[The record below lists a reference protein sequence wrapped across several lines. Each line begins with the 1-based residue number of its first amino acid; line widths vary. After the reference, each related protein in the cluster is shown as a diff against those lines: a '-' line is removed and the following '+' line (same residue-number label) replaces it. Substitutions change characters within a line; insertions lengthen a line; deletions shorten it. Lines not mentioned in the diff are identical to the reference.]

1 MIEATLGIVAFIAD
15 SELEGYHAGLSPST
29 SMKKS
34 IRRAALF
41 VSILMS
47 TQALAAGQKQVVSLD
62 KDWRFRIAPDASLNH
77 VKGVTPDVDQ
87 ATLQQVAN
95 WTPAKVPGF
104 VQTDLLD
111 NKIIAEPF
119 YRENEKKLQWIGQE
133 DWQYQTT
140 FEVPAS
146 TLTRRHVELV
156 FQGLDTYATVSL
168 NGQGVLSADNMFRT
182 WRVDAKPHLKQG
194 SNTLLIA
201 FRSPINEVLKQIEGL
216 PYQLPSISTHDADV
230 EKGIGTDPYTR
241 KAPYQYGWDWG
252 PRFVTM
258 GVWKPVKLEIWDDAV
273 IRDVHIAQ
281 NEVTADLA
289 NIAAN
294 LEVESDGNFP
304 ARVVIS
310 YTAPDSKS
318 AKKIERNVTLH
329 AGLNRI
335 SVPLEIEKPARWY
348 PAGYGPQALYEF
360 SGSLEVKRSVA
371 DQAKV
376 RTGLRS
382 LVLRR
387 EPDHWG
393 RSMEFV
399 INGIPIFGKGADVIP
414 FDSFPT
420 RVTESAYRQ
429 ILESARD
436 ANMNMVRE
444 WGGGI
449 YEMDDFYNICD
460 ELGLIIWQDFMF
472 GGDMYPG
479 DAEFLDSVRQ
489 EAIDQVKRLRNH
501 PSIVIWCGN
510 NEVETGWIHWGD
522 RQQFKA
528 AVGPRTAEK
537 VWQDYMVLFNRV
549 LPDVIVEYGQPVPY
563 WPSSPSANFED
574 EPDGQRIGDM
584 HYWQVWHAL
593 APIENYKQQ
602 LPRFMTEYGFQSF
615 PEMNTIKAFSIPED
629 WDISSSV
636 MLSHQ
641 KNQGGNGR
649 IYDYLLRYFGQP
661 KDFASFL
668 YASQVMQAEA
678 IKMGAEHLRRS
689 RPRTM
694 GSLYWQLNDCWP
706 VASWSSIDYYGRWKA
721 LQYYA
726 RRFYND
732 LLVSPNEENSALQI
746 YVVSDKQQAQ
756 SGQLRVRLLD
766 LTGRVL
772 EDKSADVQIK
782 PLSADVYLSLP
793 VTQLLAQ
800 RRRNQVFVDTELLVG
815 ATPISRNLYFFTP
828 MKDIRLPQP
837 EIKTTVEAAG
847 DGFRLT
853 LHSSQLAR
861 DVYVSF
867 ADLDARFSDNYIDL
881 LPGETAQIL
890 VKSKASL
897 EQLRQQIKVVS
908 LYDAFLPALRE
919 ESVRG
924 AP

>member
-1 MIEATLGIVAFIAD
+1 MR
-15 SELEGYHAGLSPST
+15 PSIT
-29 SMKKS
+29 INMAKS
-34 IRRAALF
+34 ILRSALF
-41 VSILMS
+41 TIAFMMPNV
-47 TQALAAGQKQVVSLD
+47 LAAAAKQVVGLD
-62 KDWRFRIAPDASLNH
+62 KGWQFRLAPDASLNH
-77 VKGVTPDVDQ
+77 VEGVTPDVDQ
-87 ATLQQVAN
+87 ATLQRVAD
-95 WTPAKVPGF
+95 WIPAEVPGS
-104 VQTDLLD
+104 VQTDLLRA
-111 NKIIAEPF
+111 KIIPEPF
-119 YRENEKKLQWIGQE
+119 YRDNEKRLQWIGIE

-140 FEVPAS
+140 FDVPAS
-146 TLTRRHVELV
+146 TLSRKHIELV
-156 FQGLDTYATVSL
+156 FQGLDTYATVYL
-168 NGQGVLSADNMFRT
+168 NGQGVLHADNMFRI
-182 WRVDAKPHLKQG
+182 WRADAKPYLKQG
-194 SNTLLIA
+194 SNTLQVV
-201 FRSPINEVLKQIEGL
+201 FRSPINEVLKQIDQL
-216 PYQLPSISTHDADV
+216 PYRLPSISVHDADV

-258 GVWKPVKLEIWDDAV
+258 GVWKPVSLESWDDAV
-273 IRDVHIAQ
+273 IRDLHIAQ
-281 NEVTADLA
+281 QEVTSDVA
-289 NIAAN
+289 NINAN
-294 LEVESDGNFP
+294 LEIESDATSP
-304 ARVVIS
+304 AKIS
-310 YTAPDSKS
+310 IIYASPTKASGKV
-318 AKKIERNVTLH
+318 ERTLTLH

-335 SVPLEIEKPARWY
+335 TVPIEIQKPERWF

-360 SGSLEVKRSVA
+360 SATLEVKRGSA

-382 LVLRR
+382 LQLRR
-387 EPDHWG
+387 DPDHWG

-399 INGIPIFGKGADVIP
+399 VNGIPIFGKGADVIP
-414 FDSFPT
+414 FDSFPA
-420 RVTESAYRQ
+420 RVTAATYRQ
-429 ILESARD
+429 ILQSARD
-436 ANMNMVRE
+436 ANMNMIRE

-479 DAEFLDSVRQ
+479 DAEFLDNVRQ
-489 EAIDQVKRLRNH
+489 EAVDQAKRLRNH

-510 NEVETGWIHWGD
+510 NEVETGWVHWGD

-528 AVGPRTAEK
+528 AVGQKVADK

-549 LPDVIVEYGQPVPY
+549 LPDVVVQYGQPVPY

-615 PEMNTIKAFSIPED
+615 PEMSTIKAFSIPAD
-629 WDISSSV
+629 WDISSTV

-641 KNQGGNGR
+641 KNKGGNGR

-661 KDFASFL
+661 KDFESFL
-668 YASQVMQAEA
+668 YASQVIQAEA

-746 YVVSDKQQAQ
+746 YVVSDRQQVQPA
-756 SGQLRVRLLD
+756 QLRVRLLD
-766 LTGRVL
+766 LTGKAL
-772 EDKSADVQIK
+772 EEKSLDIQVK
-782 PLSADVYLSLP
+782 PLSSDVYLSLP
-793 VTQLLAQ
+793 MTQLLAERQ
-800 RRRNQVFVDTELLVG
+800 HNRVFIDAQLLVDG
-815 ATPISRNLYFFTP
+815 KPVSRNLYFFDK
-828 MKDIRLPQP
+828 MKDVQLPKPQ
-837 EIKTTVEAAG
+837 IKTSIEASG
-847 DGFRLT
+847 SSYKVRLQ
-853 LHSSQLAR
+853 SAQIAR
-861 DVYVSF
+861 DVYLSF
-867 ADLDARFSDNYIDL
+867 GEVDAKYSDNYVDL
-881 LPGETAQIL
+881 LPGEFVQIE
-890 VKSKASL
+890 VNSKAPL
-897 EQLRQQIKVVS
+897 DQLRQAIKVVS
-908 LYDAFLPALRE
+908 LYDAFLPFMQNPQPATM
-919 ESVRG
+919 
-924 AP
+924 P

>member
-1 MIEATLGIVAFIAD
+1 
-15 SELEGYHAGLSPST
+15 
-29 SMKKS
+29 MKKS
-34 IRRAALF
+34 VFCFALF
-41 VSILMS
+41 AFILMS
-47 TQALAAGQKQVVSLD
+47 IQVFAAGQKQVVSLN
-62 KDWRFRIAPDASLNH
+62 KGWQFRIAPDGSLNH
-77 VKGVTPDVDQ
+77 VEGVTPDVDQ
-87 ATLQQVAN
+87 ATLQRLAN
-95 WTPAKVPGF
+95 WTAAEVPGF
-104 VQTDLLD
+104 VQTDLLQ
-111 NKIIAEPF
+111 NKIIPEPF
-119 YRENEKKLQWIGQE
+119 YRENEKTLQWIGQE
-133 DWQYQTT
+133 DWQYQST
-140 FEVPAS
+140 FDVAAS
-146 TLTRRHVELV
+146 TLTRKHVELV
-156 FQGLDTYATVSL
+156 FQGLDTYATVYL
-168 NGQGVLSADNMFRT
+168 NGQGILRADNMFRT
-182 WRVDAKPHLKQG
+182 WRVDAKPHLKAG
-194 SNTLLIA
+194 SNTLLIT

-216 PYQLPSISTHDADV
+216 PYHLPSISALDADV

-258 GVWKPVKLEIWDDAV
+258 GVWKPVTLESWDDAV
-273 IRDVHIAQ
+273 IRNLHIAQ
-281 NEVTADLA
+281 NEVTADIA

-294 LEVESDGNFP
+294 LEIESDGNSV
-304 ARVVIS
+304 AKVTVS
-310 YTAPDSKS
+310 YTGSDSKS
-318 AKKIERNVTLH
+318 AKNIERTVTLH
-329 AGLNRI
+329 AGLNKI
-335 SVPLEIEKPARWY
+335 SIAMEIGKPARWY
-348 PAGYGPQALYEF
+348 PAGYGAQSLYDF
-360 SGSLEVKRSVA
+360 SASLEVKRNVV

-387 EPDHWG
+387 DPDHWG

-420 RVTESAYRQ
+420 RVNEATYRQ
-429 ILESARD
+429 ILQSARD

-479 DAEFLDSVRQ
+479 DAEFLDNVRL
-489 EAIDQVKRLRNH
+489 EAIDQVKRLRDH

-528 AVGPRTAEK
+528 AVGQRTAEK
-537 VWQDYMVLFNRV
+537 IWQDYMVLFNRV

-615 PEMNTIKAFSIPED
+615 PEMNTIKAFSIAAD
-629 WDISSSV
+629 WDISSPV

-641 KNQGGNGR
+641 KNKGGNGR

-661 KDFASFL
+661 KDFAAFL

-726 RRFYND
+726 RRFYSD

-746 YVVSDKQQAQ
+746 YLVSDKQQTQA
-756 SGQLRVRLLD
+756 GQLRVRLLD
-766 LTGRVL
+766 LTGKVL

-782 PLSADVYLSLP
+782 PLSAEVYLSLP

-800 RRRNQVFVDTELLVG
+800 RRRNQVFVDAQLLVEG
-815 ATPISRNLYFFTP
+815 KPVSRNLYFFTP
-828 MKDIRLPQP
+828 MKDVQLPQP
-837 EIKTTVEAAG
+837 DIKTTIEAAG
-847 DGFRLT
+847 DGYRVALQ
-853 LHSSQLAR
+853 SSQLAR
-861 DVYVSF
+861 DVYLSF
-867 ADLDARFSDNYIDL
+867 ADLDAKFSDNYIDL
-881 LPGETAQIL
+881 LPGETAQIE
-890 VKSKASL
+890 VRSKASL
-897 EQLRQQIKVVS
+897 DQLRQAIKVTS
-908 LYDAFLPALRE
+908 LYDAFLPAMKE
-919 ESVRG
+919 ATAIT

>member
-1 MIEATLGIVAFIAD
+1 MD
-15 SELEGYHAGLSPST
+15 MY
-29 SMKKS
+29 
-34 IRRAALF
+34 R
-41 VSILMS
+41 SILGYSLFMLVL
-47 TQALAAGQKQVVSLD
+47 TVAGGFAATSQKQTIELNRG
-62 KDWRFRIAPDASLNH
+62 WQFRLAPDGSLNH
-77 VKGVTPDVDQ
+77 VPGVNPEVDQ
-87 ATLQQVAN
+87 ATLQRVAG
-95 WTPAKVPGF
+95 WIPAEVPGC
-104 VQTDLLD
+104 VQTDLLR
-111 NKIIAEPF
+111 NKLIDDPF
-119 YRENEKKLQWIGQE
+119 YRDNEKRLQWIGLE
-133 DWQYQTT
+133 DWEYQTS
-140 FEVPAS
+140 FEVPAA
-146 TLTRRHVELV
+146 TLARKHMELV
-156 FQGLDTYATVSL
+156 FQGLDTYAMVYV
-168 NGQGVLSADNMFRT
+168 NGQGILRADNMFRT
-182 WRVDAKPHLKQG
+182 WRVDAKPYLKQG
-194 SNTLLIA
+194 SNTLQII
-201 FRSPINEVLKQIEGL
+201 FRSPINDVLKQIEML
-216 PYQLPSISTHDADV
+216 PYHLPSISVHDADV

-258 GVWKPVKLEIWDDAV
+258 GIWKPVTLESWDDAV

-281 NEVTADLA
+281 NEITADVA

-294 LEVESDGNFP
+294 LEVESDGNG
-304 ARVVIS
+304 AAKVSVS
-310 YTAPDSKS
+310 YTGPDSKS
-318 AKKIERNVTLH
+318 SKKIERDVTLH
-329 AGLNRI
+329 PGVNQI
-335 SVPLEIEKPARWY
+335 SVPIEIEKPARWF
-348 PAGYGPQALYEF
+348 PAGYGPQALYQF
-360 SGSLEVKRSVA
+360 SATLDVKRSTV

-387 EPDHWG
+387 DPDHWG

-420 RVTESAYRQ
+420 RVTEATYRQ
-429 ILESARD
+429 ILQSARD

-460 ELGLIIWQDFMF
+460 ELGLIVWQDFMF

-479 DAEFLDSVRQ
+479 DAEFLENVRQ

-510 NEVETGWIHWGD
+510 NEVETGWMHWGD

-528 AVGPRTAEK
+528 AVGQKTAEK

-574 EPDGQRIGDM
+574 DPDTQRIGDM

-593 APIENYKQQ
+593 APIEDYKQQ

-615 PEMNTIKAFSIPED
+615 PEMSTIKSFSTPAD
-629 WDISSSV
+629 WDISSAV

-641 KNQGGNGR
+641 KNKGGNGR

-661 KDFASFL
+661 KDFESFL

-678 IKMGAEHLRRS
+678 IKMGAEHLRRN

-706 VASWSSIDYYGRWKA
+706 VASWASIDYQGRWKA

-746 YVVSDKQQAQ
+746 YVVSDRQQALPA
-756 SGQLRVRLLD
+756 QLRVRLLD
-766 LTGRVL
+766 FSGKVL
-772 EDKSADVQIK
+772 EEKSTDIQVK
-782 PLSADVYLSLP
+782 PLSSDVYFSLP
-793 VTQLLAQ
+793 TTQLLAQ
-800 RRRNQVFVDTELLVG
+800 RRRDQVFIDAELVVSG
-815 ATPISRNLYFFTP
+815 RVASRNLYFFDK
-828 MKDIRLPQP
+828 MKDVVLPKA
-837 EIKTTVEAAG
+837 EIKADITSVG
-847 DGFRLT
+847 NGYRVT
-853 LHSSQLAR
+853 LQSAQLAR
-861 DVYVSF
+861 DVYLSF
-867 ADLDARFSDNYIDL
+867 GDLDANFSDNYVDL
-881 LPGETAQIL
+881 LPGDSVQIE
-890 VKSKASL
+890 VSSKSSL
-897 EQLRQQIKVVS
+897 DQLRQAMKVTS
-908 LYDAFLPALRE
+908 LSDAFLPQLPGPTA
-919 ESVRG
+919 VG
-924 AP
+924 GP

>member
-1 MIEATLGIVAFIAD
+1 LLILNP
-15 SELEGYHAGLSPST
+15 SGYHAGLLQST

-34 IRRAALF
+34 IRWAALF
-41 VSILMS
+41 ASILMS
-47 TQALAAGQKQVVSLD
+47 SQTLATGQKQVVSLD
-62 KDWRFRIAPDASLNH
+62 KNWRFRIAPDTSLNH
-77 VKGVTPDVDQ
+77 VQGVTPDVEQ

-95 WTPAKVPGF
+95 WTPAKVPGV

-133 DWQYQTT
+133 DWQYQMT

-146 TLTRRHVELV
+146 TLTRKHIELV
-156 FQGLDTYATVSL
+156 FQGLDTYATVYL
-168 NGQGVLSADNMFRT
+168 NGQGVLRADNMFRT
-182 WRVDAKPHLKQG
+182 WRVDAKLYLKQG

-216 PYQLPSISTHDADV
+216 PYQLPSISSHDADV

-258 GVWKPVKLEIWDDAV
+258 GVWKPVALESWDDAV
-273 IRDVHIAQ
+273 IRDLHIAQ

-294 LEVESDGNFP
+294 LEVESDGNSP
-304 ARVVIS
+304 AKVIIG

-318 AKKIERNVTLH
+318 VKRIERNVTLH
-329 AGLNRI
+329 AGLNKI

-360 SGSLEVKRSVA
+360 SSSLEVKRGVA
-371 DQAKV
+371 DQTKV

-387 EPDHWG
+387 DPDHWG

-420 RVTESAYRQ
+420 RVTESTYRQ

-479 DAEFLDSVRQ
+479 DAEFLDNVRQ

-522 RQQFKA
+522 RQEFKA
-528 AVGPRTAEK
+528 AVGPKTAEK

-593 APIENYKQQ
+593 APIENYKLQ

-615 PEMNTIKAFSIPED
+615 PEMNTIKAFSIPVD

-641 KNQGGNGR
+641 KNKGGNGR

-661 KDFASFL
+661 KDFSSFL

-746 YVVSDKQQAQ
+746 YVVSDQQQIQ

-772 EDKSADVQIK
+772 EDKSTEIQIK

-800 RRRNQVFVDTELLVG
+800 RRRNQVFVDTELLIG
-815 ATPISRNLYFFTP
+815 GTPVSRNLYFFAP
-828 MKDIRLPQP
+828 MKDIALPRP
-837 EIKTTVEAAG
+837 EIKTTIEAAG
-847 DGFRLT
+847 DDFRLA

-867 ADLDARFSDNYIDL
+867 ADLDAKFSDNYIDL

-897 EQLRQQIKVVS
+897 DQLRQQIKVVS
-908 LYDAFLPALRE
+908 LNDAFVPAERE
-919 ESVRG
+919 ASVPG

>member
-1 MIEATLGIVAFIAD
+1 
-15 SELEGYHAGLSPST
+15 
-29 SMKKS
+29 MKKS
-34 IRRAALF
+34 ILRVVLF
-41 VSILMS
+41 ASILMS
-47 TQALAAGQKQVVSLD
+47 AQAFAAGQKQVVNLS
-62 KDWRFRIAPDASLNH
+62 KGWQFRIAPDSSLNH
-77 VKGVTPDVDQ
+77 VEGVTPAVDQ
-87 ATLQQVAN
+87 AMLQRVAK
-95 WTPAKVPGF
+95 WTPAQVPGL
-104 VQTDLLD
+104 VQTDLLQ
-111 NKIIAEPF
+111 NKMIPDPF
-119 YRENEKKLQWIGQE
+119 YRENEKTLQWIGQE

-140 FEVPAS
+140 FDVGDSA
-146 TLTRRHVELV
+146 LARKHIELV
-156 FQGLDTYATVSL
+156 FQGLDTYATVYL
-168 NGQGVLSADNMFRT
+168 NGQGILRADNMFRI
-182 WRVDAKPHLKQG
+182 WRVDAKPHLKAG
-194 SNTLLIA
+194 SNTLLIS

-216 PYQLPSISTHDADV
+216 PYHLPSISSQDADV

-258 GVWKPVKLEIWDDAV
+258 GVWKPITLESWDEAV
-273 IRDVHIAQ
+273 VRDLQVAQ
-281 NEVTADLA
+281 NEVTADIA

-294 LEVESDGNFP
+294 FEIESDGNS
-304 ARVVIS
+304 AAKVTVS
-310 YTAPDSKS
+310 YAGPDSKS
-318 AKKIERNVTLH
+318 AKKIERNITLH
-329 AGLNRI
+329 AGLNKI
-335 SVPLEIEKPARWY
+335 AVPIEIEKPARWY
-348 PAGYGPQALYEF
+348 PAGYGPQSLYDF
-360 SGSLEVKRSVA
+360 SAALEVKRSVV
-371 DQAKV
+371 DQAQV

-387 EPDHWG
+387 DPDHWG

-399 INGIPIFGKGADVIP
+399 INGIPIFAKGADVIP

-420 RVTESAYRQ
+420 RVTEATYRQ
-429 ILESARD
+429 VLQSARD

-449 YEMDDFYNICD
+449 YEMDEFYNICD

-528 AVGPRTAEK
+528 SVGQKTAEK

-549 LPDVIVEYGQPVPY
+549 LPDVVVEYGPPVPY

-615 PEMNTIKAFSIPED
+615 PEMNTIKAFSIPAD

-641 KNQGGNGR
+641 KNKGGNGR

-746 YVVSDKQQAQ
+746 YVVSDRQQMQA
-756 SGQLRVRLLD
+756 GQLHVRLLD
-766 LTGRVL
+766 LTGKVL
-772 EDKSADVQIK
+772 EEKSADVQIR
-782 PLSADVYLSLP
+782 PLASEVYLSLP
-793 VTQLLAQ
+793 VTELLAQ
-800 RRRNQVFVDTELLVG
+800 RRRNQVFVDTQLLVDG
-815 ATPISRNLYFFTP
+815 KPISRNLYFFTP
-828 MKDIRLPQP
+828 IKDVQLPPP
-837 EIKTTVEAAG
+837 EIKSNIDAAG
-847 DGFRLT
+847 NGYRVT
-853 LHSSQLAR
+853 LKASQLAR
-861 DVYVSF
+861 DVYLSF
-867 ADLDARFSDNYIDL
+867 ADLDAKFSDNYIDL
-881 LPGETAQIL
+881 LPGETAQIE
-890 VKSKASL
+890 VKSEASL
-897 EQLRQQIKVVS
+897 DQLRQAMKVTS
-908 LYDAFLPALRE
+908 LYDAFLPAMKEAR
-919 ESVRG
+919 VTT